1 MSDPRETAIKL
12 VAQAVDPGVT
22 KEEARSFAHKAI
34 LFIHQHKLLDAPE
47 VSLKEKVVSF
57 WKAAPIERVV
67 QGINTAGF
75 AAAGY
80 EVIRLKE
87 ENERLNER
95 VRVLKRKLQRAR
107 MR

>member
-1 MSDPRETAIKL
+1 MKMVR
-12 VAQAVDPGVT
+12 QAVDAGVT
-22 KEEARSFAHKAI
+22 SEEARSFAMKAVKYI
-34 LFIHQHKLLDAPE
+34 AEHKLLDAPE
-47 VSLKEKVVSF
+47 VSLKEKVLSF
-57 WKAAPIERVV
+57 WRAAPIERVV

-95 VRVLKRKLQRAR
+95 VRVLKRKLQKAR